1 MSTFNI
7 LRKSK
12 LQNTFRINAIKNMF
26 DLSVSEIAENFVGE
40 ITLADDWSIG
50 VIYGASGTGKTTIS
64 KEIFGKSFEK
74 KYTAN
79 SVIDDFGEKIDLQKI
94 TQTLNSVGFS
104 SVPSWLKPY
113 SVLSTGEKMRV
124 DLASAILETPENEI
138 IIFDEYTSVVNR
150 EVAKIMSVA
159 LSKTTRRMKRK
170 IILVSCHDDILDWL
184 EPDWEF
190 NTNKMELL
198 KKNGKDQKSIS
209 KYTNPQQATG
219 KCLANIII

>member
-1 MSTFNI
+1 MSAFNI

-12 LQNTFRINAIKNMF
+12 LKDTFRVNAIKNMF
-26 DLSVSEIAENFVGE
+26 DLSVPEIIETFKGE
-40 ITLADDWSIG
+40 ITLPEDWSIG
-50 VIYGASGTGKTTIS
+50 VIYGASGTGKTTIVN
-64 KEIFGKSFEK
+64 EVFGKPNEK
-74 KYTAN
+74 KYVAN
-79 SVIDDFGEKIDLQKI
+79 SVIDDFSKNIDLQKI
-94 TQTLNSVGFS
+94 TQVFNSIGFS

-113 SVLSTGEKMRV
+113 SVLSEGEKMRV
-124 DLASAILETPENEI
+124 DLASAILETPENDI
-138 IIFDEYTSVVNR
+138 IIFDEFTSVVNR
-150 EVAKIMSVA
+150 EVAKIMSMA
-159 LSKTTRRMKRK
+159 LHKSIKRMKRK